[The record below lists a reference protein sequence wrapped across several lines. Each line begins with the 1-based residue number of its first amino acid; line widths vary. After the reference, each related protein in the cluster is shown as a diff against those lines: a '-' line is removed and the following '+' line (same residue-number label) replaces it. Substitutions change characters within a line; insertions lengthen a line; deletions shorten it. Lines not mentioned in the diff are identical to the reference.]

1 MDVAPN
7 EIIFLVMRKLISC
20 NWNEIVYSSSWWC
33 FCLCVCLS
41 ILADDDDDGG
51 DDCGWHNYY
60 NIFSRSPFVICSPV
74 CVCLHLKYLSQKNIS
89 IIGTI
94 RCGTVQQ
101 SVGYIFWRFRL
112 IVLCWVRCGCWA
124 DCWCSA
130 YDGLLN
136 IYTIIIKQYATRDRG
151 IIYVNITEFT

>member
-1 MDVAPN
+1 MKLYTHSVGDVS
-7 EIIFLVMRKLISC
+7 V
-20 NWNEIVYSSSWWC
+20 
-33 FCLCVCLS
+33 CVCLS
-41 ILADDDDDGG
+41 ILADDDDVDG

-101 SVGYIFWRFRL
+101 SVRYIF
-112 IVLCWVRCGCWA
+112 
-124 DCWCSA
+124 
-130 YDGLLN
+130 
-136 IYTIIIKQYATRDRG
+136 
-151 IIYVNITEFT
+151 